1 MKMASM
7 SRRSFALASIGAAAA
22 ADLPAKRLKIDLGPE
37 QTIAKGVPWPYLV
50 QLRDGTTI
58 VLAHIRWPKGGK
70 YPIHYT
76 AVSRDGRRTWQE
88 WKPGPG
94 QGAGPIT
101 EGTAVEL
108 RSGELLVFNVHAEHM
123 GEKRFETDYWTTR
136 DGYRTLDGPK
146 KYRFSLPE
154 AEVSG
159 KDDRG
164 EPVSRMYVRRSM
176 LELDSGDLLACAY
189 GRFESDK
196 APVEYLGAMSKM
208 RSLLLRSSDR
218 GATWKYIS
226 TIASEPVEQ
235 EGAGEPVLVQLTR
248 GPLKGRL
255 ICQLRT
261 GRENPIYQC
270 ESDNGRT
277 WTRAYPL
284 SWQYS
289 LYGRRREI
297 AGTDPDIIEM
307 SDGTLVMS
315 FGHKPDYEDHGNFL
329 AFSVDQGRTWTQ
341 VTRLSSSVSMAY
353 TGVREV
359 KPGEL
364 YVVYSVSGA
373 IDSSAYRGATFSTV
387 GRSVFVQRLA

>member
-1 MKMASM
+1 
-7 SRRSFALASIGAAAA
+7 
-22 ADLPAKRLKIDLGPE
+22 
-37 QTIAKGVPWPYLV
+37 
-50 QLRDGTTI
+50 
-58 VLAHIRWPKGGK
+58 
-70 YPIHYT
+70 
-76 AVSRDGRRTWQE
+76 
-88 WKPGPG
+88 
-94 QGAGPIT
+94 
-101 EGTAVEL
+101 
-108 RSGELLVFNVHAEHM
+108 
-123 GEKRFETDYWTTR
+123 
-136 DGYRTLDGPK
+136 
-146 KYRFSLPE
+146 
-154 AEVSG
+154 VSG

-176 LELDSGDLLACAY
+176 LELESGDLLACAY

-196 APVEYLGAMSKM
+196 APVEYLGVMSKM

-235 EGAGEPVLVQLTR
+235 EGAGEPVLVRLSR

-255 ICQLRT
+255 ICLLRT

-270 ESDNGRT
+270 ESDDEGRT

-289 LYGRRREI
+289 RYGRRREI

-307 SDGTLVMS
+307 ADGTLVMS

-329 AFSVDQGRTWTQ
+329 AFSLDQGQSWTE
-341 VTRLSSSVSMAY
+341 VTRLSSTLTMAY

-364 YVVYSVSGA
+364 YVVYSVSDT
-373 IDSSAYRGATFSTV
+373 IDSLAYRNATFSTV
-387 GRSVFVQRLA
+387 GRSVSVSR

>member
-1 MKMASM
+1 MKVTAI
-7 SRRSFALASIGAAAA
+7 SRRAFALATIGAASAV
-22 ADLPAKRLKIDLGPE
+22 DLPSKRLKIDLGPE
-37 QTIAKGVPWPYLV
+37 QLVAKGVPWPYLV

-58 VLAHIRWPKGGK
+58 VLAHVRWPKGGK

-76 AVSRDGRRTWQE
+76 TVSRDGRKTWQE
-88 WKPGPG
+88 WKPAPG

-108 RSGELLVFNVHAEHM
+108 RSGELLIFNVHAEHM
-123 GEKRFETDYWTTR
+123 GEKRFETDYWITR
-136 DGYRTLDGPK
+136 DSYRTLEGPK
-146 KYRFSLPE
+146 KYRFSMPE

-164 EPVSRMYVRRSM
+164 EPVSRLYVRRSM
-176 LELDSGDLLACAY
+176 LELENGDLLACAY
-189 GRFESDK
+189 GRFEADK
-196 APVEYLGAMSKM
+196 AAVEYLGVMSKM

-218 GATWKYIS
+218 GATWKYVS

-235 EGAGEPVLVQLTR
+235 EGAAEPVLVQLTR

-255 ICQLRT
+255 ICLLRT

-270 ESDNGRT
+270 ESDDEGRT

-297 AGTDPDIIEM
+297 AGTDPDVIEM
-307 SDGTLVMS
+307 SDGTLAMS

-329 AFSVDQGRTWTQ
+329 AFSVDQGRSWTQ
-341 VTRLSSSVSMAY
+341 VTRLSSSVTMAY
-353 TGVREV
+353 TGLREV
-359 KPGEL
+359 APGEL
-364 YVVYSVSGA
+364 YVVYSVSGI
-373 IDSSAYRGATFSTV
+373 IDSSAYRGTTFDTV
-387 GRSVFVQRLA
+387 GRSVFVHRS